1 MQHSLLNRFQG
12 SLLGSFLGET
22 LPIDSLKRSEPI
34 ELEQQLSRQN
44 QLGINAIALAND
56 GTDCLDGKTPANSGE
71 IAMAMLSALLFCH
84 DSDSWRQE
92 RLEYF
97 VSNWRHSDWA
107 LEDVLIWGYAI
118 ALALR
123 EKIPPHQW
131 IERISS
137 RYQTAQTPLIEQ
149 LALVRTFL
157 ERGTPLQQAIAQMAR
172 QVSSKQMAIAIAL
185 YCFLSTP
192 DDFRLSLM
200 RAMQAGKE
208 AKAVAALT
216 GALAGAYN
224 SFSGIPI
231 GWRIALGKHPIGQ
244 QLLQEATELF
254 AVWSGA
260 YRPNSSPLLESAAV
274 ASPLVMQPRPSLKI
288 ISQGEYS
295 FLDTFFKV
303 DSKVIKK

>member
-1 MQHSLLNRFQG
+1 LQHSLLNRFQG

-22 LPIDSLKRSEPI
+22 LPIDPLKRGESRGNR
-34 ELEQQLSRQN
+34 LE
-44 QLGINAIALAND
+44 INAIALASD
-56 GTDCLDGKTPANSGE
+56 GTDFLDGKNPTNSAE
-71 IAMAMLSALLFCH
+71 AALAMLKALLFYH
-84 DSDSWRQE
+84 DSESLRQE
-92 RLEYF
+92 RLAHF
-97 VSNWRHSDWA
+97 VAQGRHSDWV
-107 LEDVLIWGYAI
+107 LEDVLIWGSAI

-123 EKIPPHQW
+123 GTSAPDCW
-131 IERISS
+131 IEQILS
-137 RYQTAQTPLIEQ
+137 RYQTAQTPSIEQ
-149 LALVRTFL
+149 LALVRDFL
-157 ERGTPLQQAIAQMAR
+157 ERGTSLQQAIAQMAR
-172 QVSSKQMAIAIAL
+172 QIKSKQMAIAIAL

-208 AKAVAALT
+208 ATVVAALT

-231 GWRIALGKHPIGQ
+231 GWRIALGKHSIGQ
-244 QLLQEATELF
+244 QRLQEATELF

-260 YRPNSSPLLESAAV
+260 YRLNSSPLLESAAV

-288 ISQGEYS
+288 ISQEEYS